1 MPKFI
6 DLTGQTFGFW
16 LVISRAESAKKYPEW
31 LCECTRC
38 GKQKIV
44 AGQNLRSGATTQ
56 CRDCG
61 QNGGRYRPGTSI
73 HQPGEVIA
81 GRRLIEYR
89 EVDGTWVAQCLT
101 CERISLVGAS
111 AISMGKGCRFCAQ
124 RNRRRKPGNVIGG
137 RQLGKYQPGDVVA
150 GRRVIE
156 YREADRKWEVQ
167 CIVCERVSLAGS
179 ETLSKNKGCRSCSQ
193 RKRWLKIKGES

>member
-6 DLTGQTFGFW
+6 DLTGQTFGSW
-16 LVISRAESAKKYPEW
+16 LVISRSESDKRYPEW
-31 LCECTRC
+31 HCKCTRC

-89 EVDGTWVAQCLT
+89 ESGGKWVAQCLT

-111 AISMGKGCRFCAQ
+111 AVSMKKGCRFCVK
-124 RNRRRKPGNVIGG
+124 RRQPGDYISG
-137 RQLGKYQPGDVVA
+137 RQLAKYQPGDVVA

-193 RKRWLKIKGES
+193 RERWLKKRGGS